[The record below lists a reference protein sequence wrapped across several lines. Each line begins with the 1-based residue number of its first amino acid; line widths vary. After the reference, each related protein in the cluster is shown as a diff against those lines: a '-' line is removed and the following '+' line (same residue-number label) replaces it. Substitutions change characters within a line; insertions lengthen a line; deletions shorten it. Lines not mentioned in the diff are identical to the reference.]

1 MRNINLK
8 ITNKKKLTF
17 LLIGLGSLFLI
28 SIVIPSFFIHYLEFS
43 GIGHFFSD
51 YIKYSLISLII
62 LLYFMLVGEY
72 YYKIKIDPYIIQVI
86 SYRPIISFFTQKDYV
101 DIPHSMLAEYSFF
114 NRSLSLNKTLM
125 LKIETD
131 SGKKIAKRFTLTL
144 ISENEIK
151 KISNALDK
159 IIAKNN

>member
-8 ITNKKKLTF
+8 TTNKKKLTF
-17 LLIGLGSLFLI
+17 LLVGLGSLFFI
-28 SIVIPSFFIHYLEFS
+28 TIAIPYFFINYLEFS
-43 GIGHFFSD
+43 GVGHFFSD
-51 YIKYSLISLII
+51 YINYSLISVII
-62 LLYFMLVGEY
+62 LFYFMLVGEY

-86 SYRPIISFFTQKDYV
+86 SYRPIIGLFTQKDYI
-101 DIPHSMLAEYSFF
+101 DIPHAILTEYSFF

-151 KISNALDK
+151 KISNTLDR